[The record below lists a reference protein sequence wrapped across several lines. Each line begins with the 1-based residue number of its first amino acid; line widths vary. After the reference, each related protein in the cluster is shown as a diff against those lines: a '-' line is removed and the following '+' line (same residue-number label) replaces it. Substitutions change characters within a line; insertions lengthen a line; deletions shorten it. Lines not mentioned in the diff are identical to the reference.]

1 MTHIWDMP
9 IFRNRPIL
17 SNMRSN
23 FLERNFYD
31 CIISHTKTTVWYR
44 IFILQELRNLPLNH
58 VEIWHAK
65 LIVCLTLKKREKN
78 KTFLNAF
85 GKYQLFNKMRNIY
98 KFREINCISWN
109 FGIFTFS
116 CYQTNL
122 PNLFFH
128 FVYFGSKSFC
138 SSIQQNSDLS
148 REIFNGKDWDTR
160 RRFTAWN
167 QIKIPYGIPP
177 IIWD

>member
-1 MTHIWDMP
+1 MLYEIG
-9 IFRNRPIL
+9 
-17 SNMRSN
+17 
-23 FLERNFYD
+23 
-31 CIISHTKTTVWYR
+31 
-44 IFILQELRNLPLNH
+44 PLNH
-58 VEIWHAK
+58 VEVWHAK
-65 LIVCLTLKKREKN
+65 IDYLPHTEREKN

-148 REIFNGKDWDTR
+148 REIFNGKDWETR
-160 RRFTAWN
+160 RRFTAWKQLGYSLFN
-167 QIKIPYGIPP
+167 AIFLLSSNKISLSRNIP
-177 IIWD
+177 IHYFKTDLQ